1 MPGRTGEL
9 SILEAPANKSLVR
22 ARSLATLLDSSIGI
36 PGTKRRIG
44 LDPILGLVP
53 FVGDFAGAIL
63 SGYIVLAAA
72 RAGVPTFTLIR
83 MIGNIAVDTLVG
95 SVPLLGDV
103 LDAGWKSNTMNIAL
117 FERHVATTSTPGR
130 SMRDV
135 SRLSGFLLVVTSLL
149 ALALLTFVAA
159 LLILALKPILLGR

>member
-9 SILEAPANKSLVR
+9 RSLQTPPNRSLTR
-22 ARSLATLLDSSIGI
+22 ARTLATLLDSSISI
-36 PGTKRRIG
+36 PGTRRKIG

-53 FVGDFAGAIL
+53 FFGDFAGAIL

-72 RAGVPTFTLIR
+72 QSGVPVFTLIR

-95 SVPLLGDV
+95 SVPLLGDI

-117 FERHVATTSTPGR
+117 FEKHVETTSVPGR
-130 SMRDV
+130 SLRQV
-135 SRLSGFLLVVTSLL
+135 SRLSGVLLIVTSLL

-159 LLILALKPILLGR
+159 LLILALKPILFGR

>member
-1 MPGRTGEL
+1 MPERTGGL
-9 SILEAPANKSLVR
+9 TALEAPANRSLAR
-22 ARSLATLLDSSIGI
+22 ARSLAALLDSSITI

-72 RAGVPTFTLIR
+72 RAGAPAFTLIR

-95 SVPLLGDV
+95 SVPVLGDI

-117 FERHVATTSTPGR
+117 FEKHVAGAQVPAR
-130 SMRDV
+130 SLREV
-135 SRLSGFLLVVTSLL
+135 SKLTGFLLVATSLL
-149 ALALLTFVAA
+149 ALALLVFVVA
-159 LLILALKPILLGR
+159 LAVLALKPILFGN